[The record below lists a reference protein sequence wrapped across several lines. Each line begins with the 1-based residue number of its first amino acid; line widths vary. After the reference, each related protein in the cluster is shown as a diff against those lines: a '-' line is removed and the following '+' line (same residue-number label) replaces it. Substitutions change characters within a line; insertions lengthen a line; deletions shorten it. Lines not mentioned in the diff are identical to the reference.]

1 MGSKKKIVL
10 FASGSGSNA
19 ENIVKVAQD
28 LEFIEILGLICDKAN
43 AGVFARM
50 EKLGIACAHIPL
62 PAKEQFESS
71 EQRRVAHEQAIL
83 SHEWVKKCDWALL
96 AGYMRLMTPLLLNH
110 FKREDGLYQMI
121 NIHPSLLP
129 SFAGVDGY
137 GDAFRYGVKV
147 SGCTVHLVDE
157 GMDSGPILLQDVFK
171 RESKDTLESF
181 KSRGMALEY
190 EVYAKALKHLNDD
203 TLLSL
208 IN

>member
-1 MGSKKKIVL
+1 M
-10 FASGSGSNA
+10 
-19 ENIVKVAQD
+19 
-28 LEFIEILGLICDKAN
+28 
-43 AGVFARM
+43 
-50 EKLGIACAHIPL
+50 
-62 PAKEQFESS
+62 
-71 EQRRVAHEQAIL
+71 AHEQAIL